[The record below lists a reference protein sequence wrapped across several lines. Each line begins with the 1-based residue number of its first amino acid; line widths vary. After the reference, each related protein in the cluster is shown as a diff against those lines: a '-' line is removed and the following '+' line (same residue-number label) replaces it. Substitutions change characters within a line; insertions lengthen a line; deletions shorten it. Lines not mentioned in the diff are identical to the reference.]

1 MAATRGGAEDARGE
15 PHTPLLY
22 QTGQGKRRGK
32 TMELDQ
38 LKSYLQ
44 DYVDSVTRKSK
55 GGLYTCPICGSGTG
69 AHKTGAFSVKNGEQW
84 HCFACDQGGDI
95 YDLYAALHNCDL
107 SEATRAIMA
116 QYGNNSKPLKG
127 ADKTSTKPVQNQTE
141 TTAAPPQDY
150 AAELATYHAAL
161 AGSPGETYLQ
171 GRGFTVETMNRFNL
185 GYNAAKKTITIPYNT
200 AGTYYGQRSVD
211 PNARPHDN
219 LAGITMPLFNAA
231 ALYSASAVF
240 IVESP
245 LCAISIMQEGGQ
257 AVAISGTG
265 GKGRLIEQLKK
276 KPTKAA
282 LVLALDN
289 DEPGEKA
296 AEELAAELTA
306 LDVFYLQ
313 ANIAGEYKDPNE
325 RLQHDKAGLQAA
337 ISEAAA
343 EAVKAQDIEAQAERE
358 EYQQESAA
366 SHIDAFIGAIDESIN
381 TPAIPTG
388 FSGLDTLL
396 EGGLYEGLYII
407 GAISSLGKTTF
418 ALQIADQVAAGGH
431 DVIIFSLEMAR
442 YELMAK
448 SISRLTYKLT
458 LERELSSRNA
468 KTTRGIT
475 TGKRYADYS
484 DAEIQLIEAASG
496 RYREKI
502 SGRVWIKEGMGDI
515 GAADI
520 REAAEKHIRITGHKP
535 VILLD
540 YLQIIAPNEIRATD
554 KQNTDKA
561 VLELKRLSRDYKIPV
576 IGISSFNREN
586 YTAPVNMAAFK
597 ESGAIEY
604 SSDVLIGLQY
614 TGMDYEEGEADK
626 AREKRIRKLFKEND
640 QAAKEGGGV
649 AIDLKILKNRNGGR
663 GIAMLTFYPMFNYF
677 TEYEAKE
684 KPAIP
689 RF

>member
-1 MAATRGGAEDARGE
+1 
-15 PHTPLLY
+15 
-22 QTGQGKRRGK
+22 
-32 TMELDQ
+32 MELEQ
-38 LKSYLQ
+38 LKPYLQ
-44 DYVDSVTRKSK
+44 DYVNSATQKSK
-55 GGLYTCPICGSGTG
+55 GGLYICPICGSGTG
-69 AHKTGAFSVKNGEQW
+69 AHKTGAFSVKDGEQW
-84 HCFACDQGGDI
+84 HCFSCNQGGDI
-95 YDLYAALHNCDL
+95 YDLYAAINKCDL

-116 QYGNNSKPLKG
+116 RYGSNEHAVKKEHKHSTNI
-127 ADKTSTKPVQNQTE
+127 AQKTEEKAEQ
-141 TTAAPPQDY
+141 PQDY
-150 AAELATYHAAL
+150 AAELAAYHAAL

-171 GRGFTVETMNRFNL
+171 GRGITVETMNRFNL
-185 GYNAAKKTITIPYNT
+185 GYNAAKKAITIPYNA
-200 AGTYYGQRSVD
+200 AGTYYSTRSTD

-219 LAGITMPLFNAA
+219 LKNVTMPLFNAA
-231 ALYSASAVF
+231 ALYSDTAVF

-245 LCAISIMQEGGQ
+245 LCAISIMQESGQ

-276 KPTKAA
+276 KTTQAA

-289 DEPGEKA
+289 DEAGEKA
-296 AEELAAELTA
+296 AEELAAALTELG
-306 LDVFYLQ
+306 VFYLQ
-313 ANIAGEYKDPNE
+313 ANIAGENKDPNE
-325 RLQHDKAGLQAA
+325 RLQHDKEGLQAA
-337 ISEAAA
+337 ICEAAA
-343 EAVKAQDIEAQAERE
+343 EAVKAQNIESQAERE

-366 SHIDAFIGAIDESIN
+366 SHIDAFTGAISDSIN

-388 FSGLDTLL
+388 FPCLDTLL

-448 SISRLTYKLT
+448 SISRLTYKIAQ
-458 LERELSSRNA
+458 ERDLSSRNA

-502 SGRVWIKEGMGDI
+502 SGRVWIKEGIGDI
-515 GAADI
+515 GVTEI
-520 REAAEKHIRITGHKP
+520 REAVEKHIRLTGNKP

-614 TGMDYEEGEADK
+614 TGMDYKEGETDGK
-626 AREKRIRKLFKEND
+626 RQTRIRELIKACE
-640 QAAKEGGGV
+640 QMASTGGGIE
-649 AIDLKILKNRNGGR
+649 IDLKVLKNRNGGR
-663 GIAMLTFYPMFNYF
+663 GTSAPLTYYPMFNYF
-677 TEYEAKE
+677 TEHEAE
-684 KPAIP
+684 DKPAIR